1 MDNRRR
7 MMWKKPQLNVIYY
20 TSTDGKI
27 VKPSTNASW
36 GGAKIVSNTYEN
48 GQGIIAFNRKVTT
61 LTKSFSYCRTLQSII
76 LPETVTSIG
85 TYAFENTALTEIVIP
100 KSVTDIGDYAFSQ
113 CASLTN
119 VIMSDSVTSIGYRAF
134 FYCSSLLSINL
145 SNNLINIGAEVF
157 NKCTSLPITNNAQYA
172 DTYLVCAAS
181 KSITSCT
188 ILPNTRYIGYQAF
201 FNCSKLTNIS
211 IPNGVIFLDGWSFAQ
226 CGIKSITIPNGVS
239 KILAQTF
246 YSTDLTSVT
255 IPDSVTEI
263 GKSAFHYCDL
273 LKSATIGNGVT
284 SIGDNAFYNCKS
296 LGTLYCKPINP
307 PTLSNNT
314 VFYNCP
320 SSIKIYVP
328 SGSVDAYKS
337 AQYWS
342 DFTDKIV
349 GYEF

>member
-27 VKPSTNASW
+27 VKPSTSASW
-36 GGAKIVSNTYEN
+36 GGATIVSNTYSN

-61 LTKSFSYCRTLQSII
+61 LTKSFNYCSTLQSII

-85 TYAFENTALTEIVIP
+85 TNAFTNTALTEIIIP
-100 KSVTDIGDYAFSQ
+100 NSVTEIGDYAFSQ
-113 CASLTN
+113 CTSLTN
-119 VIMSDSVTSIGYRAF
+119 VIMPDSVTSIGYRAF
-134 FYCSSLLSINL
+134 YYCSSLLSINL
-145 SNNLINIGAEVF
+145 SNNLINIGSEVF
-157 NKCTSLPITNNAQYA
+157 NKCTSLPITNNARYA
-172 DTYLVCAAS
+172 DTYLVCAS
-181 KSITSCT
+181 STSITSCT

-201 FNCSKLTNIS
+201 YNCSKLTNIS
-211 IPNGVIFLDGWSFAQ
+211 IPSSVIFLDSWSFAQ

-239 KILAQTF
+239 KILASTF
-246 YSTDLTSVT
+246 QSTSLTSVT
-255 IPDSVTEI
+255 IPDSVTSI
-263 GKSAFHYCDL
+263 GSRAFYSNAL
-273 LKSATIGNGVT
+273 TSVTIPENVT
-284 SIGDNAFYNCKS
+284 SIEGNAFYYSRS
-296 LGTLYCKPINP
+296 LKTLYCRPINP

-314 VFYNCP
+314 VFYSYP
-320 SSIKIYVP
+320 SDFTIYVP

-342 DFTDKIV
+342 DFADRIV